1 MPRNRPS
8 YFTLGSTHLSELHGL
23 AQRGAGFFHIGGS
36 EIPSII
42 PEELRQK
49 WNSAVVVVSPTA
61 GAMAVIGHR
70 IDQTAG
76 KMDHDPFLI
85 RMSGS
90 TPHGK
95 GVLIHHASFPG
106 RSTTLPSS
114 STPENYY
121 RDRDHPLFGLSSGST
136 SSLPAPL
143 YRAFNIAQLALG
155 STGAT

>member
-1 MPRNRPS
+1 MPRNQPS
-8 YFTLGSTHLSELHGL
+8 YFTLGSTHLSEFLGL

-90 TPHGK
+90 TPHGN

-121 RDRDHPLFGLSSGST
+121 RDHPLFGLSSGST

-143 YRAFNIAQLALG
+143 YEAFNIAQLALG